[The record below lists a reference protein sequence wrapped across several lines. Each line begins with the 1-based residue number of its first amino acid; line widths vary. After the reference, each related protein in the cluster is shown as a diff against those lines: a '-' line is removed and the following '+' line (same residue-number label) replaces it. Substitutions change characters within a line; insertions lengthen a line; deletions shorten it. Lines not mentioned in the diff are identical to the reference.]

1 MSKFLTDAERKAK
14 EEKRN
19 DLITRAESVVNTAK
33 AEKREL
39 TPDEMQELA
48 EIRDDVRKIKEFL
61 KLDDDF
67 REMADS
73 EKKPDGEPKEETD
86 VTVEE
91 KDRACKAE
99 KRAIEEQER
108 QAFESFI
115 RNTVMNTRAGDPV
128 NLTMEDNGAVVPQT
142 IADKIIRK
150 VYDICPILE
159 KSSKYNVKGTLT
171 IPYYDESETAI
182 NVGYQTE
189 FTQIASSVGQFTSN
203 VTLTGYLA
211 GALAKVSRSL
221 IHNSQ
226 FNIVDHVIDL
236 MAEHIARFIEHE
248 LLVGTPANPDAV
260 PPVTAKVLGLSTLT
274 NVVTAD
280 ASNAI
285 TADEVIKLHDAVKDR
300 FQTNAMWIMSPSTRT
315 AIRLLKDD
323 MGRYMLQDDISLP
336 FGTSL
341 LGKPVYVSDN
351 MPEIGAGNSAIY
363 YGDFKGL
370 ATKFSE
376 NINIQILRE
385 RYADEHAD
393 GVIGWFEFDAKVENA
408 QMMAVLKM
416 ASN

>member
-1 MSKFLTDAERKAK
+1 MSKILEERK
-14 EEKRN
+14 N
-19 DLITRAESVVNTAK
+19 DLITRAEEVLNTAK

-39 TPDEMQELA
+39 TDAEAQELA
-48 EIRDDVRKIKEFL
+48 EIKDDVRRIKETL

-67 REMADS
+67 REMLDG
-73 EKKPDGEPKEETD
+73 EKKPDPEPKEDTE
-86 VTVEE
+86 VTVKEE
-91 KDRACKAE
+91 DRDCKE

-108 QAFESFI
+108 QAFEAFI
-115 RNTVMNTRAGDPV
+115 RNTMMNTRAGDPV

-171 IPYYDESETAI
+171 IPYYDESESAI
-182 NVGYQTE
+182 NVGYQDE
-189 FTQIASSVGQFTSN
+189 FVQITSSVGQFASN

-226 FNIVDHVIDL
+226 FNIVDHVVDL
-236 MAEHIARFIEHE
+236 MAEHIARFIEGE
-248 LLVGTPANPDAV
+248 LLNGTEGK
-260 PPVTAKVLGLSTLT
+260 VTGLSTLT
-274 NVVTAD
+274 NVVTAE
-280 ASNAI
+280 ATNAI
-285 TADEVIKLHDAVKDR
+285 TADEVIKLHDSIKDR
-300 FQTNAMWIMSPSTRT
+300 FQKDAFFIMSTQTRT
-315 AIRLLKDD
+315 ALRLLKDS

-351 MPEIGAGNSAIY
+351 MAEIGAGENVIY

-393 GVIGWFEFDAKVENA
+393 GVIGWFEFDSKVENA
-408 QMMAVLKM
+408 QKIAVLKM

>member
-1 MSKFLTDAERKAK
+1 MSKFLSDAERKAK

-39 TPDEMQELA
+39 TDDEMQELA

-61 KLDDDF
+61 KMDDDF
-67 REMADS
+67 REMGDA
-73 EKKPDGEPKEETD
+73 EKKPDAEPKEETEVS
-86 VTVEE
+86 VTE
-91 KDRACKAE
+91 KDRECKE
-99 KRAIEEQER
+99 KRAQEEAEIR
-108 QAFESFI
+108 AFEAYI
-115 RNTVMNTRAGDPV
+115 RGKIENRRDDGDPV
-128 NLTMEDNGAVVPQT
+128 NLTIEDNGAVVPQT
-142 IADKIIRK
+142 IANKIIRK

-159 KSSKYNVKGTLT
+159 KSSKYNIKGTLT

-182 NVGYQTE
+182 NVGYQDE
-189 FTQIASSVGQFTSN
+189 FVQITSSVGQFTSN

-226 FNIVDHVIDL
+226 FNIVDHVVDI

-248 LLVGTPANPDAV
+248 LLIGTPANPSAV
-260 PPVTAKVLGLSTLT
+260 PPTTAKVLGLSTLT
-274 NVVTAD
+274 NIVTAE
-280 ASNAI
+280 ATNAI
-285 TADEVIKLHDAVKDR
+285 TADEVIKLHDAIKDR
-300 FQTNAMWIMSPSTRT
+300 FQKDAFFIMSTQTRT
-315 AIRLLKDD
+315 ALRLLKDS

-351 MPEIGAGNSAIY
+351 MPEIDAGNTVIY

-370 ATKFSE
+370 ATKFAE

-393 GVIGWFEFDAKVENA
+393 GVIGWFEFDSKVENQ
-408 QMMAVLKM
+408 QMMAKLVM
-416 ASN
+416 ANS